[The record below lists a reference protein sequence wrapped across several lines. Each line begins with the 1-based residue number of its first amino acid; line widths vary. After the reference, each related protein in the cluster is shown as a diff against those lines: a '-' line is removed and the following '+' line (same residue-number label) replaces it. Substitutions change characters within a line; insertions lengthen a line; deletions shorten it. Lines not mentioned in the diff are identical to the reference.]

1 MLPSMVARSEDELLF
16 VVTILCPVQP
26 DPFERYNELL
36 LLAYANWP
44 SLVAVAG
51 KADVEAYLDI
61 PTDSDNCSLTQLV
74 PFHFTISPAVAEV
87 TVTLLRS
94 PKLPAVFLFGISVI
108 YAVSLNPLIVNPVLF
123 TLYPAGFIFNASRTF
138 DVFPGI
144 IGNY

>member
-1 MLPSMVARSEDELLF
+1 MVARSEDELLF

-51 KADVEAYLDI
+51 KADGEAYLDI

-94 PKLPAVFLFGISVI
+94 PKLPAVFELTT
-108 YAVSLNPLIVNPVLF
+108 PLPSMDNPVPILI
-123 TLYPAGFIFNASRTF
+123 PPKSVAVAAGNK
-138 DVFPGI
+138 
-144 IGNY
+144 